1 MGFLMLQYTAGNNSL
16 AVATKFLIVDSFIA
30 TEDGSL
36 YCSDSW
42 PGQSWETQEE
52 RQQEQHFCQQE
63 VLPSL

>member
-36 YCSDSW
+36 YCSDS
-42 PGQSWETQEE
+42 
-52 RQQEQHFCQQE
+52 
-63 VLPSL
+63 